1 MTENQSSSNE
11 SKGNSPGGP
20 YSRKMRIIRFHERKR
35 LREAVERQCQCS
47 YGPLIRYDMRKI
59 EMSDSACFM
68 DYFRFHVIIGLAIMV
83 RVEWEFESMKKED
96 DMQSRRMGGVPV
108 RLGETRVQRVFG
120 AIVKYRY
127 LHLMLIPGLLY
138 FFVFKYIPM
147 YGIMIAFK
155 NYKGAAGGFSAI
167 IQADWIGFKNFEIF
181 FKSLY
186 FGRILSNTIYLSIL
200 RLLFSFTSPI
210 LLALL
215 INELRTR
222 WFKRT
227 VQTITYMPYF
237 LSWVVVAGLLNTL
250 LSPDNGVINAIIKM
264 NGGTPVYFLASKQ
277 WFRPILI
284 ISEIW
289 KSIGYGS
296 IVYLAAITG
305 VDQQQFEAARVDGA
319 NKLQQIIHITLPAIS
334 EIIAIMLILQ
344 IGKMFDDN
352 FDQIYNLYS
361 PSVYEVSDVFET
373 YVYRNGI
380 QQSKFSYASAVGL
393 VKSILV
399 LTMIMLSNAAG
410 KKLGAEGLF

>member
-1 MTENQSSSNE
+1 MKNNDMATASAKLHKTRGQ
-11 SKGNSPGGP
+11 
-20 YSRKMRIIRFHERKR
+20 RI
-35 LREAVERQCQCS
+35 LRGVVE
-47 YGPLIRYDMRKI
+47 
-59 EMSDSACFM
+59 
-68 DYFRFHVIIGLAIMV
+68 
-83 RVEWEFESMKKED
+83 
-96 DMQSRRMGGVPV
+96 
-108 RLGETRVQRVFG
+108 
-120 AIVKYRY
+120 YRY
-127 LHLMLIPGLLY
+127 LHLMLIPGLL
-138 FFVFKYIPM
+138 FFLVFKYIPM
-147 YGIMIAFK
+147 YGIIIAFK
-155 NYKGAAGGFSAI
+155 NYKGASGGFAAI
-167 IQADWIGFKNFEIF
+167 MQAEWIGFKNFEIF

-186 FGRILSNTIYLSIL
+186 CGRIFKNTIYLSIL
-200 RLLFSFTSPI
+200 RLIFSFPAPI

-215 INELRTR
+215 INEIRQN

-250 LSPDNGVINAIIKM
+250 LSPDNGAINAVIKLC
-264 NGGTPVYFLASKQ
+264 GGQPVYFLTSKQ

-284 ISEIW
+284 LSEIW
-289 KSIGYGS
+289 KNIGYGS

-305 VDQQQFEAARVDGA
+305 IDQEQYEAARVDGA
-319 NKLQQIIHITLPAIS
+319 NKFQQIIHITLPAIS

-380 QQSKFSYASAVGL
+380 QQSKFSYSAAVGL
-393 VKSILV
+393 VKSILA
-399 LTMIMLSNAAG
+399 LAMIVLSNVAS